1 MEVYVDWNRRLYSW
15 MLRRLLL
22 PVGDA
27 VFQQSLIRRLRFL
40 EDAQWWSREA
50 LCGARDAKLMELVHI
65 AYHEVPFYRRLF
77 DANKVGWDAI
87 RRPADLRKL
96 PIVTKAMIR
105 PAYPKDITRPTPY
118 RTHEES
124 SSGST
129 GAPFYVLEDAETA
142 SFRRAAFILSLSWA
156 GWSMGQPHLQTGV
169 MLNRDS
175 ERKLKD
181 FFMRCH
187 YVSAIEL
194 DDDSLDETLDLLERK
209 KVRHLWGYPCG
220 IYSLAVRAKARGWNA
235 RIDSVVTWGDNLY
248 PLYRREIESVFKARV
263 YDTYGC
269 SEGMQIAAQ
278 CGNGTSYHV
287 HMLDTIVELVDD
299 RGNPVEPGTPGNVVL
314 TRLHPGAMP
323 LIRYAVGDIA
333 VGAGDRQCPCGR
345 GFELLE
351 SIEGRDSDFVASPSG
366 KRYVVHFFALVI
378 EHYPQVQQYQVVQ
391 NSADSIVIRL
401 VTDSGR
407 ADFAPA
413 MVKDFRNHGLTDMKI
428 EIVPVSHIPSSPS
441 GKRRFVMNEATKLR
455 PSVVGA

>member
-50 LCGARDAKLMELVHI
+50 LCGARDAKLAELAHT
-65 AYHEVPFYRRLF
+65 AYHEVPFYRNLF
-77 DANKVGWDAI
+77 DCYRVKWESI
-87 RRPADLRKL
+87 RRPADLRRL

-105 PAYPKDITRPTPY
+105 PAYPHQITRPTPY

-129 GAPFYVLEDAETA
+129 GAPFYILEDSETS

-156 GWSMGQPHLQTGV
+156 GWSLGQPHLQTGV
-169 MLNRDS
+169 ILNRDS

-194 DDDSLDETLDLLERK
+194 DDTSLDETLDLMDRK

-220 IYSLAVRAKARGWNA
+220 VYYLAVRAQARGWNA
-235 RIDSVVTWGDNLY
+235 PIDSVVTWGDNLY
-248 PLYRREIESVFKARV
+248 PRYRRAIESVFKAHV
-263 YDTYGC
+263 FDTYGC

-278 CGNGTSYHV
+278 CGKGPGYHV

-299 RGNPVEPGTPGNVVL
+299 NGEPVPPGVPGNVVL

-323 LIRYAVGDIA
+323 LIRYAVGDVA
-333 VGAGDRQCPCGR
+333 VSAGDRRCPCGR
-345 GFELLE
+345 GFEMLE
-351 SIEGRDSDFVASPSG
+351 SIEGRDTDYIVTASG
-366 KRYVVHFFALVI
+366 KRYVVHFFALVM
-378 EHYPQVQQYQVVQ
+378 EHYPQIQQYQVVQ
-391 NSADSIVIRL
+391 TGRDSLVIR
-401 VTDSGR
+401 VTAHEPTGDLGPALI
-407 ADFAPA
+407 ADF
-413 MVKDFRNHGLTDMKI
+413 RRQGLTGMNI
-428 EIVPVSHIPSSPS
+428 EVVQVDHIPATPS
-441 GKRRFVMNEATKLR
+441 GKRRFVLNEYAPPGLG
-455 PSVVGA
+455 VVKA